1 MQNAYARG
9 SGVNGA
15 RKLYLCL
22 HMGYAKER
30 GKLEKLSTKVSGLK
44 NYDDK
49 SLTIITDIFE
59 QYSHTVR
66 ILKNKNPDAFNEL
79 YQNELQ
85 QVKLVKKSLKLSEE
99 ADRPDNFIRYRDSL
113 LAALNS
119 AIAVT
124 KETA

>member
-1 MQNAYARG
+1 
-9 SGVNGA
+9 
-15 RKLYLCL
+15 
-22 HMGYAKER
+22 MGYAKER

-66 ILKNKNPDAFNEL
+66 ILKNKNPEAFNEL

-119 AIAVT
+119 AIALT

>member
-1 MQNAYARG
+1 
-9 SGVNGA
+9 
-15 RKLYLCL
+15 
-22 HMGYAKER
+22 MGYAKER
-30 GKLEKLSTKVSGLK
+30 GKLEQLSTKVSGLK

-66 ILKNKNPDAFNEL
+66 ILKNKNPEAFNEL

-85 QVKLVKKSLKLSEE
+85 QVKLVKKLLKLSEE